1 MAKVEVTPLRSWVD
15 FFPGWERFC
24 KPDGNDPTRWSN
36 RVVSNLLY
44 YQTNYIAIALVAF
57 IVVGCLNTEGMF
69 AAMALGSAIFL
80 GSVWAAGHQDFMG
93 SLKRVNPVV
102 FGIGLAVTSYILLC
116 MLGSIMWFLS
126 AISLPLA
133 LILAHASYRLRNM
146 KNKME
151 YKIEAVGLKRSPMGH
166 LLLALGQQEEKLVKI
181 QNYLEEKLKD

>member
-1 MAKVEVTPLRSWVD
+1 MAKVEVTPLRSWED
-15 FFPGWERFC
+15 FFPGSERFC
-24 KPDGNDPTRWSN
+24 KPDGKDLTRWGN

-57 IVVGCLNTEGMF
+57 IVVGCLNPEGMF

-80 GSVWAAGHQDFMG
+80 GSVWAAENQDFMG

-102 FGIGLAVTSYILLC
+102 FGIGLT
-116 MLGSIMWFLS
+116 
-126 AISLPLA
+126 SLPICFSV
-133 LILAHASYRLRNM
+133 ILAHASYRLRNM

-151 YKIEAVGLKRSPMGH
+151 NKIEAVGLKRSPMG
-166 LLLALGQQEEKLVKI
+166 LLLQALGQQEEKLMKI

>member
-1 MAKVEVTPLRSWVD
+1 MAKVEQTPLRSWED
-15 FFPGWERFC
+15 FFPGWEMFC
-24 KPDGNDPTRWSN
+24 KPDGKDLTIWSN

-57 IVVGCLNTEGMF
+57 IVVGCLNTEGMV

-80 GSVWAAGHQDFMG
+80 GSVWAAEHQDFMG

-102 FGIGLAVTSYILLC
+102 FGIGLTVTSYILLC

-133 LILAHASYRLRNM
+133 LILAHASYRLCNM
-146 KNKME
+146 KNMME
-151 YKIEAVGLKRSPMGH
+151 YKKEALGLKRSPMGH
-166 LLLALGQQEEKLVKI
+166 LLLAMGQQEEKLVKI